1 MTRMTSN
8 RPYLVRA
15 LFEWILDNGMTPYL
29 LVDAGHPGA
38 MVPEQFVKDGKIV
51 LNISPSAVHE
61 LVLGNEIIDF
71 DARFG
76 GVARKVQIPVDS
88 VLGIYA
94 SENGQGMLF
103 PSEAP
108 VTGEMQDSD
117 EEPGPPEPPPQR
129 PTLKVVK

>member
-1 MTRMTSN
+1 MTSN
-8 RPYLVRA
+8 RPYLIRA

-29 LVDAGHPGA
+29 LVDAGDPRA

-51 LNISPSAVHE
+51 LNISPTAVHG

-103 PSEAP
+103 PGEAP
-108 VTGEMQDSD
+108 ATGEMQDSD
-117 EEPGPPEPPPQR
+117 EEPGPPEPLPQR
-129 PTLKVVK
+129 PTLKIVK

>member
-1 MTRMTSN
+1 MTSN
-8 RPYLVRA
+8 RPYLIRA

-29 LVDAGHPGA
+29 LVDAGHPRA
-38 MVPEQFVKDGKIV
+38 MIPEQFVKDGKIV
-51 LNISPSAVHE
+51 LNISPTAVHE
-61 LVLGNEIIDF
+61 FVLGNEIIDF

-76 GVARKVQIPVDS
+76 GVARKVLIPVDS

-103 PSEAP
+103 PGEAP
-108 VTGEMQDSD
+108 ATGEMQDSD

-129 PTLKVVK
+129 PTLKIVK